1 MSSYSDI
8 VDLQRKED
16 ITMTRKINLNQLLAS
31 LSKFDNLQYE
41 DLSELIS
48 LQHSTYQKFFQSA
61 MVLNEEVTLVFETKQ
76 DAINF
81 YMDCHYGKQIL
92 RNVGVYY
99 DLYNENQLILRPV
112 LNVIGLIDSRQP
124 GLVEISKH
132 LDINFKLEYNQAFTN
147 NTLSLYIHQGQ
158 IVNPECHVYISD
170 TLPYLSLGR
179 LNKIIRNEYDFKRLN
194 TTLHVVES
202 EAIYE
207 SNRISH

>member
-1 MSSYSDI
+1 
-8 VDLQRKED
+8 
-16 ITMTRKINLNQLLAS
+16 MTKKINLNQLLSS
-31 LSKFDNLQYE
+31 LSKFDGLQYD
-41 DLSELIS
+41 DLSELIR
-48 LQHSTYQKFFQSA
+48 LQHGTFQKFFKTS

-92 RNVGVYY
+92 KNVGVYY
-99 DLYNENQLILRPV
+99 DLSNENQLILRPV

-124 GLVEISKH
+124 GLVEVSKT
-132 LDINFKLEYNQAFTN
+132 LAINSKLEYTQAFTN

-158 IVNPECHVYISD
+158 ILNPECHVYISD

-179 LNKIIRNEYDFKRLN
+179 LNKIIRNEYDFRRLN

-202 EAIYE
+202 ESIYE
-207 SNRISH
+207 SNLFSN

>member
-1 MSSYSDI
+1 
-8 VDLQRKED
+8 
-16 ITMTRKINLNQLLAS
+16 MTKKINLNQLLSS
-31 LSKFDNLQYE
+31 LSEFDGLQYD
-41 DLSELIS
+41 DLSELIR
-48 LQHSTYQKFFQSA
+48 LQHGTFQKFFKTS

-92 RNVGVYY
+92 KNVGVYY
-99 DLYNENQLILRPV
+99 DLLNENQLILRPV

-124 GLVEISKH
+124 GLVEVSKN
-132 LDINFKLEYNQAFTN
+132 LSINFKLEYTQAFTN

-158 IVNPECHVYISD
+158 ILNPECHVYISD

-179 LNKIIRNEYDFKRLN
+179 LNKIIRNEYDFRRLN

-202 EAIYE
+202 ESIYE
-207 SNRISH
+207 SNLFSN

>member
-1 MSSYSDI
+1 
-8 VDLQRKED
+8 
-16 ITMTRKINLNQLLAS
+16 MTKKINLNQLLSS
-31 LSKFDNLQYE
+31 LSKFDGLQYD
-41 DLSELIS
+41 DLSELIR
-48 LQHSTYQKFFQSA
+48 LQHGTFQKFFKTS

-92 RNVGVYY
+92 KNVGVYY
-99 DLYNENQLILRPV
+99 DLLNENQLILRPV

-124 GLVEISKH
+124 GLVEVSKN
-132 LDINFKLEYNQAFTN
+132 LSINFKLEYTQAFTN

-158 IVNPECHVYISD
+158 ILNPECHVYISD

-179 LNKIIRNEYDFKRLN
+179 LNKIIRNEYDFRRLN

-202 EAIYE
+202 ESIYE
-207 SNRISH
+207 SNLFSN

>member
-1 MSSYSDI
+1 
-8 VDLQRKED
+8 
-16 ITMTRKINLNQLLAS
+16 MTKKINLNQLLSS
-31 LSKFDNLQYE
+31 LSKFDGLQYD
-41 DLSELIS
+41 DLSELIR
-48 LQHSTYQKFFQSA
+48 LQHGTFQKFFKTS

-92 RNVGVYY
+92 KNVGVYY
-99 DLYNENQLILRPV
+99 DLSNENQLILRPV

-124 GLVEISKH
+124 GLVEVSKT
-132 LDINFKLEYNQAFTN
+132 LAINFKLEYTQAFTN

-158 IVNPECHVYISD
+158 ILNPECHVYISD

-179 LNKIIRNEYDFKRLN
+179 LNKIIRNEYDFRRLN

-202 EAIYE
+202 ESIYE
-207 SNRISH
+207 SNLFSN

>member
-1 MSSYSDI
+1 
-8 VDLQRKED
+8 
-16 ITMTRKINLNQLLAS
+16 MTKKINLNQLLSS
-31 LSKFDNLQYE
+31 LSKFDGLQYD
-41 DLSELIS
+41 DLSELIR
-48 LQHSTYQKFFQSA
+48 LQHGTFQKFFKTS

-92 RNVGVYY
+92 KNVGVYY
-99 DLYNENQLILRPV
+99 DLSNENQLILRPV

-124 GLVEISKH
+124 GLVEVSKN
-132 LDINFKLEYNQAFTN
+132 LSINFKLEYTQAFTN

-158 IVNPECHVYISD
+158 ILNPECHVYISD

-179 LNKIIRNEYDFKRLN
+179 LNKIIRNEYDFRRLN

-202 EAIYE
+202 ESIYE
-207 SNRISH
+207 SNLFSN